1 MRETETEGGH
11 VSPRCVISMSDI
23 VQVLREAAPVGAKG
37 LTLYGCSLYSIILR
51 PSVRFMLNG
60 DKMWV

>member
-1 MRETETEGGH
+1 MRETEKEGGS
-11 VSPRCVISMSDI
+11 VSLRCIISTSDI
-23 VQVLREAAPVGAKG
+23 FQVLREVAPVGAKG

-51 PSVRFMLNG
+51 QSVRFVLRG